1 MCNGNADCSDQSDEL
16 NCRTRAPSLILSGTC
31 PDDEFQCADST
42 CIPLKFQCDGTKDC
56 LDGTDENDCNEHPIC
71 HEDEKLCQIDQKCI
85 PKDYWCDKDP
95 DCTDGSDEKDC
106 PIDDLKCNY
115 PSWRCDNDSKCL
127 DVKDLCNG
135 QFDCEDETDEGA
147 RCQFNLCADFN
158 TCSGMYFYISFT
170 FYYLIM
176 RVIVMI
182 FKS

>member
-1 MCNGNADCSDQSDEL
+1 MACPSGHVTHRFLRFDEASDCCLHES
-16 NCRTRAPSLILSGTC
+16 RAAACLEVVTLVSPTPS
-31 PDDEFQCADST
+31 FV
-42 CIPLKFQCDGTKDC
+42 CD
-56 LDGTDENDCNEHPIC
+56 NEVAQVPYT
-71 HEDEKLCQIDQKCI
+71 LV
-85 PKDYWCDKDP
+85 CDHRM
-95 DCTDGSDEKDC
+95 DCTDGSDEKNC
-106 PIDDLKCNY
+106 PVDDLKCDY

-135 QFDCEDETDEGA
+135 QYDCEDETDEGA

-158 TCSGMYFYISFT
+158 TCSGMYFFISFT

>member
-1 MCNGNADCSDQSDEL
+1 M
-16 NCRTRAPSLILSGTC
+16 SGTC

-95 DCTDGSDEKDC
+95 DCTDGSDEKNC
-106 PIDDLKCNY
+106 PIDDLKCDY

-127 DVKDLCNG
+127 EVTELCNG
-135 QFDCEDETDEGA
+135 HYDCEDETDEGS

-158 TCSGMYFYISFT
+158 TCSGMFSLPIQFIQGPIHLGFYHALC
-170 FYYLIM
+170 YNDLQRLIY
-176 RVIVMI
+176 REKFLRIHYTQSLVWL
-182 FKS
+182 